1 MTRNVNYNTKQKDM
15 IMNVLKNTKKEFT
28 IKEIYENVS
37 DIGLTTIYRLV
48 DKLVEEDRIKKT
60 IGSDKQ
66 TYYQYLEECDEENH
80 FYLKCNKCGTLIH
93 VDCDCLSDLLSHI
106 SKEHNFTASNKN
118 IILNGI
124 CENCK

>member
-66 TYYQYLEECDEENH
+66 TYYQYLEDCSEENH

-93 VDCDCLSDLLSHI
+93 VDCDCLGDLLSHI
-106 SKEHNFTASNKN
+106 SKEHNFSASNKN

-124 CENCK
+124 CEKCK